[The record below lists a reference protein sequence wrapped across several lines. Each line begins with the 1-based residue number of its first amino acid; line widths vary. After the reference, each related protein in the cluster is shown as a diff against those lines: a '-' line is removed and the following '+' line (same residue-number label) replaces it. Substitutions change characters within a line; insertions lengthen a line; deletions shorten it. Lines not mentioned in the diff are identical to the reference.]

1 MAFSIHDLPV
11 SKLNKTILGV
21 RFVNVVIYKI
31 VFLTEGKLFSA
42 SYPIGTDSQ
51 SCNSI
56 IS

>member
-1 MAFSIHDLPV
+1 MAYSIHDLPV
-11 SKLNKTILGV
+11 SKLNNTILGV

-31 VFLTEGKLFSA
+31 VFLTEGPRFPT

>member
-1 MAFSIHDLPV
+1 MAFSIHDLPGR
-11 SKLNKTILGV
+11 KLNNTILGV

-31 VFLTEGKLFSA
+31 VFLTEGKRFSA

>member
-11 SKLNKTILGV
+11 SKLNNTILGV

-31 VFLTEGKLFSA
+31 VFLTGGKRFPA

-51 SCNSI
+51 SCISI